1 MYEEQRKELAQI
13 CHLLYERNLVAATDG
28 NVSMRVS
35 GEHILLTPSG
45 KNKGFVKPE
54 EMLVLNFDGTVVEGN
69 GKASKEYPVHRAVY
83 EAREDVKAV
92 IHTHPVFA
100 TAFAMA
106 GKNIPDNCLIET
118 SMMLKGVALAGYAA
132 PGSQELAK
140 ETAKVLETC
149 DSALLKNHGVIV
161 VGQQPESVFGLIEE
175 IEENAHI
182 ALLLGDSG
190 NPMTESQIREIRDW
204 GGANGK

>member
-35 GEHILLTPSG
+35 GEHILLTPYG

-54 EMLVLNFDGTVVEGN
+54 EMLVLNFDGTVVEGSE
-69 GKASKEYPVHRAVY
+69 KASKEYPVHRAVY
-83 EAREDVKAV
+83 ETREDVKAV

-132 PGSQELAK
+132 PGSQELAESVRPLTRDNDAVLMQNHGALTMGK
-140 ETAKVLETC
+140 DLMAAFNKMEVLETV
-149 DSALLKNHGVIV
+149 AKTVIASRV
-161 VGQQPESVFGLIEE
+161 LGEPVLISEE
-175 IEENAHI
+175 E
-182 ALLLGDSG
+182 LVK
-190 NPMTESQIREIRDW
+190 M
-204 GGANGK
+204 KKK